1 MLDCVC
7 MPRAREFDYGRA
19 LDRAMRLFW
28 TRGYSN
34 TSLRELLKAMRIGE
48 SSFYN
53 AVGSKKALYL
63 ACLKHY
69 NEVVTRR
76 RLDALE
82 AAGPVGQAVRRF
94 FTTVLDELDDPRT
107 PRVCLMAGSLS
118 SDVLAEKD
126 LERYVL
132 GEMKLFQAAFVAR
145 LERARA
151 SRELPHA
158 SRSRRRRSCSSPTC
172 RACSASSACSTAA
185 ARSKASCSRS
195 WPGSACSRGRCHIR
209 GIRFVLLSER
219 RDGR

>member
-1 MLDCVC
+1 
-7 MPRAREFDYGRA
+7 MPRAREFDYDRA

-28 TRGYSN
+28 AQGYSN
-34 TSLRELLKAMRIGE
+34 TSLRDLLKAMRIGE

-69 NEVVTRR
+69 NDVITRR

-82 AAGPVGQAVRRF
+82 ADGPAGQAVRRF
-94 FTTVLDELDDPRT
+94 FSTVLDELDHPKT

-118 SDVLAEKD
+118 SDVLDESD
-126 LERYVL
+126 LERYVI

-151 SRELPHA
+151 SKQLS
-158 SRSRRRRSCSSPTC
+158 SRFPVSATAQVLVTYLQGLFRVVRVLHSRREIEGQLQ
-172 RACSASSACSTAA
+172 A
-185 ARSKASCSRS
+185 
-195 WPGSACSRGRCHIR
+195 
-209 GIRFVLLSER
+209 LLA
-219 RDGR
+219 GLGL